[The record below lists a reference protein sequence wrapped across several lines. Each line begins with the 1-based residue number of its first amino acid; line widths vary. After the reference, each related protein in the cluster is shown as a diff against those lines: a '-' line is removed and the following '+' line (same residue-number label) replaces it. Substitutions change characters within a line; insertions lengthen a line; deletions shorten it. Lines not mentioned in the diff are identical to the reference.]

1 MARPFLFVAVVFT
14 MVATASAQS
23 TSPPQH
29 PAASSP
35 LGTGTKEEQ
44 TACAPDVV
52 KYCNHELDVDVSDT
66 VAIVGCL
73 QRNRQQITVACRTVL
88 TNHGQ

>member
-1 MARPFLFVAVVFT
+1 MARSYL
-14 MVATASAQS
+14 MVAFVFMMGTTASAQS
-23 TSPPQH
+23 TSPPQP
-29 PAASSP
+29 PAAASP

-52 KYCNHELDVDVSDT
+52 KYYNHELDVDVSDT

-73 QRNRQQITVACRTVL
+73 QRNRQKITVACRTVL